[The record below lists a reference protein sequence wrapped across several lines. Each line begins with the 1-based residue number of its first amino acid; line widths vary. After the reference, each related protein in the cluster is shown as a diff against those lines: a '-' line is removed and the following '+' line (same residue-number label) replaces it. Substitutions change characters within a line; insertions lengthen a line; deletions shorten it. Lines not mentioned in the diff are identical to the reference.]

1 MVRCIRR
8 HFPRNKNLPPKTDEV
23 RFMKRACSSYSAA
36 VLCLAVACLP
46 AAMGQTKPGV
56 YTQQYNNART
66 GTNIVEKFLTP
77 KNVNT
82 SQFGKLF
89 SFTVDGQV
97 YAQPLWVQGV
107 TIPGQGVHAVAY
119 VATEMD
125 SVYAFDANTGV
136 QLWHDNFTNPADGII
151 PVPCGTDGNTEI
163 SCGVYPYYG
172 ITGTPVIDPV
182 SQTMYLVARTYNT
195 STKTGLQTLHAL
207 DITTGAEKFG
217 GPVTVS
223 GSVAGTGA
231 GSKNGI
237 ITFDPLAD
245 NQRPGLLL
253 ETNPNS
259 GVETVYIGWA
269 GAAHGWLMAY
279 NATTLQQTALLNT
292 TPDGLRGGVW
302 QSGNGI
308 AADSS
313 GYIYAST
320 GDGPFDADTGGPD
333 YSDSLLKLDG
343 NLNIIDYFTPMD
355 QACRYTNDFDVSSS
369 GPMILPTQSGTY
381 PDEVL
386 ESGKGGTP
394 CDASGF
400 SPIYL
405 INTQNMG
412 KYNATADNDIQEING
427 AATGYWSSAALWSAG
442 TESAIYYAGFANKG
456 VGDTL
461 KMYTLNNGVLSTAP
475 TSHSSNV
482 FTIGATPSTS
492 GNGTTNGIVWATM
505 RQETL
510 GVQPGQYPAILYA
523 YSAVN
528 LGTML
533 YNSAQNAA
541 RDTGGCANK
550 FQIPVVVNG
559 KVYVATQNEIDV
571 YGLLGTPPAAPWVT
585 LSVPCYTFLK
595 QTVGTTTTTSVL
607 ITNSGS
613 ATLTLGTISLTG
625 LNVSDFAI
633 QSNSCT
639 TTLAPAA
646 QCTIVIAFTPAA
658 IGPRL
663 GQLLINDNAAGSPH
677 NVMFTGKGAS

>member
-1 MVRCIRR
+1 MRKSR
-8 HFPRNKNLPPKTDEV
+8 L
-23 RFMKRACSSYSAA
+23 SYSAA
-36 VLCLAVACLP
+36 ILFLAIASLSSLS
-46 AAMGQTKPGV
+46 AMGQAKLGV

-66 GTNIVEKFLTP
+66 GTNTVEKFLTL
-77 KNVNT
+77 KNVT
-82 SQFGKLF
+82 SSQFGKLF

-97 YAQPLWVQGV
+97 YAQPLWVASV
-107 TIPGQGVHAVAY
+107 TIPGQGVHNVAY
-119 VATEMD
+119 VATELD

-136 QLWHDNFTNPADGII
+136 QLWHDNFTNPAGGITA
-151 PVPCGTDGNTEI
+151 VPCGTDGNTQI

-172 ITGTPVIDPV
+172 ITGTPAIDPV
-182 SQTMYLVARTYNT
+182 SGTMYLVSRTYNT
-195 STKTGLQTLHAL
+195 ATKTGVQSLHAL

-217 GPVTVS
+217 GPIIVT

-231 GSKNGI
+231 GSRNGI

-245 NQRPGLLL
+245 VQRPGLLL
-253 ETNPNS
+253 ENNPNT

-269 GAAHGWLMAY
+269 GAAHGWMMGY
-279 NATTLQQTALLNT
+279 NATTLAQTALLNT

-320 GDGPFDADTGGPD
+320 GDGPFDADTGGLD
-333 YSDSLLKLDG
+333 YADSLLKLDG
-343 NLNIIDYFTPMD
+343 NLNIVDYFTPMD

-369 GPMILPTQSGTY
+369 GPMILPTQTGTY

-386 ESGKGGTP
+386 ESGKGGAP

-400 SPIYL
+400 APIYL

-427 AATGYWSSAALWSAG
+427 AATGYWSSAALWTVGAQSAV
-442 TESAIYYAGFANKG
+442 YYAGFASKG

-461 KMYTLNNGVLSTAP
+461 KMYTLKNGLLSTTP
-475 TSHSSNV
+475 SSQTSNI
-482 FTIGATPSTS
+482 FTIGTSPSTS
-492 GNGTTNGIVWATM
+492 GNGATNGIVWATM
-505 RQETL
+505 RQEGL

-523 YSAVN
+523 YSATNV
-528 LGTML
+528 GTML
-533 YNSAQNAA
+533 YNSTQNAA
-541 RDTGGCANK
+541 RDSGGCANK

-595 QTVGTTTTTSVL
+595 QTVGTTTTTSVS

-613 ATLTLGTISLTG
+613 ATLNLGPISLTG
-625 LNVSDFAI
+625 LNLSDYAI
-633 QSNSCT
+633 QSNTCG

-646 QCTIVIAFTPAA
+646 QCAVTIAFTPAA
-658 IGPRL
+658 TGPRL

-677 NVMFTGKGAS
+677 NVMFTGKGN

>member
-1 MVRCIRR
+1 LR
-8 HFPRNKNLPPKTDEV
+8 PSPKIQKAFSALSEV
-23 RFMKRACSSYSAA
+23 LFMNRARLSYAA
-36 VLCLAVACLP
+36 IVLLVVSCLP
-46 AAMGQTKPGV
+46 YAMGQTTKLGV

-66 GTNIVEKFLTP
+66 GTNTVEKFLTL
-77 KNVNT
+77 KNVNS

-107 TIPGQGVHAVAY
+107 TIAGQGVHAVVY

-136 QLWHDNFTNPADGII
+136 QLWHTNYTNPAGNIG
-151 PVPCGTDGNTEI
+151 PVPCGSEGSATQV

-172 ITGTPVIDPV
+172 ITGTPVIDPN
-182 SQTMYLVARTYNT
+182 SGTMYLVARTYNT
-195 STKTGLQTLHAL
+195 STNVGYQYLHAL
-207 DITTGAEKFG
+207 DITSGAEKFG
-217 GPVTVS
+217 GPVLVS

-231 GSKNGI
+231 GSKKGI
-237 ITFDPLAD
+237 ITFDPVAD

-253 ETNPNS
+253 ETNPNT

-269 GAAHGWLMAY
+269 GAAHGWMMAY
-279 NATTLQQTALLNT
+279 NATTLVQTAILNT

-333 YSDSLLKLDG
+333 YADSLLKLDG

-369 GPMILPTQSGTY
+369 GPMVLPTQTGTY
-381 PDEVL
+381 PNEIL

-394 CDASGF
+394 CDASGYA
-400 SPIYL
+400 PIYL
-405 INTQNMG
+405 VNAQNMG
-412 KYNATADNDIQEING
+412 KYNATADNDIEEING
-427 AATGYWSSAALWSAG
+427 AATGYWSSAALWNAG
-442 TESAIYYAGFANKG
+442 TESAIYYAGFSAKG
-456 VGDTL
+456 AGDTL
-461 KMYTLNNGVLSTAP
+461 KMWTLNNGTLSTAP
-475 TSHSSNV
+475 SSQTTNI
-482 FTIGATPSTS
+482 FTIGASPSTS
-492 GNGTTNGIVWATM
+492 GNGTTNGILWATV
-505 RQETL
+505 RQEGL
-510 GVQPGQYPAILYA
+510 GVQPGQFPAILYA
-523 YSAVN
+523 YNALNVSSI
-528 LGTML
+528 L
-533 YNSAQNAA
+533 YNSSQNAA
-541 RDTGGCANK
+541 RDQGGCANK

-595 QTVGTTTTTSVL
+595 QTVGTTTSTTVS

-613 ATLTLGTISLTG
+613 ANLNLGTISLTG
-625 LNVSDFAI
+625 FNVSDYAI
-633 QSNSCT
+633 ASNNCSA
-639 TTLAPAA
+639 TLIPAA
-646 QCTIVIAFTPAA
+646 QCSIVVSFTPAA
-658 IGPRL
+658 TGPRL
-663 GQLLINDNAAGSPH
+663 GQLIINDNAAGSPH
-677 NVMFTGKGAS
+677 NVMFTGKGN